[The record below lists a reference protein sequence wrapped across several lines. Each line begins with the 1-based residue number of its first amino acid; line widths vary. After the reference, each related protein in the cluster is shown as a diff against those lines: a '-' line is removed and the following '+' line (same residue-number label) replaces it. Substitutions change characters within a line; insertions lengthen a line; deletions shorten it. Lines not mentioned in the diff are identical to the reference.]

1 MAAMKSFVV
10 ILTVVLVIGSWMI
23 RRRSR
28 RAPKLYKLSSGA
40 PVSFASSEIDSLE
53 LQVAPLEEQTGHA
66 MSDVSAVMKPLL
78 FVLALVLGPMTPVA
92 SWDPV
97 PAHAQAQDPAD
108 LQRIRNAVQGKGRAR
123 VIVELRLPAGQHV
136 PEGLLGSQAAVTL
149 QRQDIATTAA
159 HVISRVLPTGAR
171 MIHRYNSLPFI
182 ALEVDSAGLAQL
194 QASGLYLT
202 RIMQDRPLYPRLF
215 QSGPLVEAPGAWTAG
230 FDGTGW
236 AVAIRRLMLTA
247 TVLPTSSNNISGVF
261 TYEVREN
268 SVLTRSG
275 NGTVAGTAI
284 SNQLTLTV
292 DAQDSALESCHT
304 TGTITATK

>member
-1 MAAMKSFVV
+1 MKSFVV
-10 ILTVVLVIGSWMI
+10 TADTSLIACPVCSSRGATCNSSESISEEAKLT
-23 RRRSR
+23 
-28 RAPKLYKLSSGA
+28 GA
-40 PVSFASSEIDSLE
+40 PLDSLYSFG
-53 LQVAPLEEQTGHA
+53 ARLEGRRIIHDPITRTT
-66 MSDVSAVMKPLL
+66 VKIPLL
-78 FVLALVLGPMTPVA
+78 FVLAIVLGLMTPVA